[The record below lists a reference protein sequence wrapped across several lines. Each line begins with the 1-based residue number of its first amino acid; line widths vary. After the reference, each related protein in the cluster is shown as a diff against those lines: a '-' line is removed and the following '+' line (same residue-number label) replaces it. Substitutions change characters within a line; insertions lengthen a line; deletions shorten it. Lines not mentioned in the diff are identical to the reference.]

1 MENKVNRLLKQDNGL
16 PVSKLNS
23 KKLRYTKRKINSI
36 CTSLTYP
43 IEGYQP
49 HKTIE
54 SIKSYLSSN
63 DKMDRILYSEIS
75 NFIFALDIWE
85 RNRLN
90 TNIDELIQYI
100 LEHEKDVDEDCR
112 KIIIKIYDH
121 SQLVSYQIG
130 SAENIVAN
138 GIEEEKIHL
147 ESEIKGIEK
156 EYITILGIF
165 ASIVLAFV
173 GNFIFSSSVL
183 QNIAKTNIYRLLLTI
198 DFLGFFFATIIL
210 VLVRFILHINNR
222 KEAVIRFRYIVEVCA
237 VIAGV
242 ILLGWLFQVDRIPEW
257 IVTWVPWGK

>member
-23 KKLRYTKRKINSI
+23 KKLNYTKRKIRAI
-36 CTSLTYP
+36 CNSLTFP
-43 IEGYQP
+43 IGDYQP
-49 HKTIE
+49 HKTIK
-54 SIKSYLSSN
+54 SIKDYLSSP

-75 NFIFALDIWE
+75 NFIFALDKWT
-85 RNRLN
+85 RDRLN

-121 SQLVSYQIG
+121 SQLVFYQIG

-183 QNIAKTNIYRLLLTI
+183 QNIAQANIYRLLLTI

-210 VLVRFILHINNR
+210 ILVRFILHINNKYIPVLKFR
-222 KEAVIRFRYIVEVCA
+222 NIVIICA
-237 VIAGV
+237 AIAGV
-242 ILLGWLFQVDRIPEW
+242 ISLGWLFQVDRIPEW
-257 IVTWVPWGK
+257 IVTWLPWGK